1 MTRIFIAML
10 VAAFGASAASTL
22 TLAEIASSAGALG
35 GSQGLDLDALY
46 AAAEK
51 VGGAGAGT
59 VLLPIVFLLLRGLQS
74 YVVSVAV
81 LAAAMVGGMIYLGVD
96 LPLEQ
101 MAITAAAG
109 SAVGV
114 GAYRLMT

>member
-1 MTRIFIAML
+1 MTRIFIAVL
-10 VAAFGASAASTL
+10 VAAVSASAASTV
-22 TLAEIASSAGALG
+22 TLAELASTAGAFG
-35 GSQGLDLDALY
+35 GSDGIDLSALT

-51 VGGAGAGT
+51 VGGAGAGS
-59 VLLPIVFLLLRGLQS
+59 VVLPIVFLLLRGLQS
-74 YVVSVAV
+74 YVISVAV

-114 GAYRLMT
+114 GAYRVMT